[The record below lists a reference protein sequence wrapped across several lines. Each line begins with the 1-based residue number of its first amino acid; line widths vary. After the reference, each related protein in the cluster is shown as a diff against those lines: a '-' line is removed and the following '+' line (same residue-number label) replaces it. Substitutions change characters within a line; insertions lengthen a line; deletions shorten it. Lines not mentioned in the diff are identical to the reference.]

1 MSPETAR
8 IYPLLDKDKSNG
20 EGMLKEIDSTKTLYG
35 ICRTHSTKSIIRSQW
50 WPEEET
56 DDLSGHIFF
65 PKKVRRAVESFHS
78 FQSAGEDEMFLA
90 LLQRELDNIMETHST
105 FSEPVLLGADDQAK
119 LYRPI
124 SHFFS

>member
-1 MSPETAR
+1 MGSVEHTVLN
-8 IYPLLDKDKSNG
+8 PLYVPNG
-20 EGMLKEIDSTKTLYG
+20 DRK
-35 ICRTHSTKSIIRSQW
+35 RR
-50 WPEEET
+50 
-56 DDLSGHIFF
+56 

-105 FSEPVLLGADDQAK
+105 FSEPVLLGAGDQAK